1 MKVRK
6 ASKGKV
12 ISSFIIGTLL
22 MFSITVTILSGF
34 IKFIVLNPN
43 TYIRTLEKKETYNQ
57 IYTYLDGNLEYILTI
72 NDIGIEVKDDII
84 NKGELEEEINNFI
97 KSLIK
102 YFIVGESVV
111 ENVDYEKYS
120 KRFSE
125 NLDKYIRDKSIF
137 INNNTQEQIELLKNE
152 ATQIIKSE
160 LEIINTDI
168 IFNSS
173 IIAKIS
179 KIASVFYR
187 GIYLFPLIL
196 VALFIVIIKLIW
208 KSDNI
213 RFYQWIGN
221 SIISAGIFNFVLF
234 FSGYISYFYNDVA
247 IYVVY
252 LKDFFAELIKTW
264 LLELSLVGILSCLIG
279 SIMIIP
285 IIKNYIKRSKMVR
298 KNKYREID
306 NYNKTLF

>member
-1 MKVRK
+1 MKVRR
-6 ASKGKV
+6 ATKGKV
-12 ISSFIIGTLL
+12 IASFIIGILL
-22 MFSITVTILSGF
+22 MFSIIITILSGF
-34 IKFIVLNPN
+34 IKFIVLNQN
-43 TYIRTLEKKETYNQ
+43 TYINTLEKKETYDK

-72 NDIGIEVKDDII
+72 NDIGIEVKDGVISEE
-84 NKGELEEEINNFI
+84 ELEEEINNFI
-97 KSLIK
+97 KSLIN
-102 YFIVGESVV
+102 YFAIGESVIDK
-111 ENVDYEKYS
+111 VDYEKYS

-125 NLDKYIRDKSIF
+125 NLDKYIR
-137 INNNTQEQIELLKNE
+137 NNNTQEQINLLKSE

-160 LEIINTDI
+160 IEIINTDI

-173 IIAKIS
+173 IMGKIAKITS
-179 KIASVFYR
+179 IFSR
-187 GIYLFPLIL
+187 GAYLFPLIL
-196 VALFIVIIKLIW
+196 VTLFIVIIKVIW

-221 SIISAGIFNFVLF
+221 SIISAGIFNFLLF
-234 FSGYISYFYNDVA
+234 FSGYVSDFYNEIA
-247 IYVVY
+247 IYIVY

-264 LLELSLVGILSCLIG
+264 LLELSLIGILTWIIG